1 MMTRRANTAAFLKQA
16 GLQLERANTD
26 VQMVLF
32 EYRPPK
38 LETSVEA
45 QRNHEKDLLR
55 AAQEEGLDRRRKG
68 VEHEGAIPWDS
79 ILLVRKV
86 G

>member
-45 QRNHEKDLLR
+45 QRNHETDLLR
-55 AAQEEGLDRRRKG
+55 AAQEAWTED
-68 VEHEGAIPWDS
+68 E
-79 ILLVRKV
+79 KV
-86 G
+86 SSTREQYRGIQFFW